1 MNKNNQTLRQALKS
15 IVLAEITR
23 YKKEMGVQPPNWSAR
38 LNVYA
43 NQPGYF
49 MTFVSIP
56 KLGINPV
63 NTYGTPTGIYAYPIL
78 QGTDSDFARE
88 KKYVIVFK
96 PKPGVKLLSMQE
108 YTEEQ
113 LTADIN
119 TLWNK
124 YAKVFSEEMAM
135 PSISHVLARA
145 KKDAHVV
152 AKKAQ
157 SISYLWFV
165 TRWLA
170 ISTNKLKYGKKAKEK
185 AVSDDGWNDNWQ
197 EENPRK
203 IEAVAPNE
211 WARILRNDLGYQGV
225 VDMGYGLI
233 HESERYQAVFF
244 SASTLDTV
252 ELIQK
257 PSEEDKPGTPTYIVP
272 GEETKQLH
280 AMVAAGQD
288 LKEFP
293 VNFKVSVQNF
303 SGKTLKGLTTTD
315 KDGYIYGNTFQGSSL
330 VGWRFKS
337 GTFAANNL
345 RSAKL
350 KNVIFG
356 GQEQGQGMKLYRN
369 KFINTT
375 MDGISL
381 HHVNVNSD
389 TYGGSAISNL
399 GVMGSYFS
407 NANIRG
413 AKINSFTVSETTF
426 GACDIELS
434 TFSNGEFFTCQFR
447 DMSAGSTHDET
458 DGINCSDVK
467 FKNTNFGDCYF
478 RFLSAT
484 NVTFEGCT
492 FSGGSLVFNGDVSTV
507 KLSNVAFVNKVSM
520 QQDTYDK
527 LLANNPELEEAK
539 AEKGLVT
546 YSLKAKAKATG

>member
-1 MNKNNQTLRQALKS
+1 MNKNNQTLRHALKS

-23 YKKEMGVQPPNWSAR
+23 YKKEMGVQPPSWSAR

-63 NTYGTPTGIYAYPIL
+63 NTYVTPTGIYAYPIL

-96 PKPGVKLLSMQE
+96 PKPGVKLLNMHE
-108 YTEEQ
+108 YTEAQ
-113 LTADIN
+113 LTTDLN

-124 YAKVFSEEMAM
+124 YTKVFADEMDM
-135 PSISHVLARA
+135 FNIDQLLAKA
-145 KKDAHVV
+145 KKSANIVS
-152 AKKAQ
+152 KKAQ
-157 SISYLWFV
+157 SASMLWFV

-170 ISTNKLKYGKKAKEK
+170 IVTNKLKHGKKAKEK
-185 AVSDDGWNDNWQ
+185 AAEEDGWSDNWQ
-197 EENPRK
+197 EEKPRK

-244 SASTLDTV
+244 SASVLDTV

-280 AMVAAGQD
+280 ALIAAGQD

-293 VNFKVSVQNF
+293 VNFKVTVQNF

-315 KDGYIYGNTFQGSSL
+315 KDGYIYGNTFQGSNL
-330 VGWRFKS
+330 VGWRFNT

-356 GQEQGQGMKLYRN
+356 GQEQGSGMKLYRN

-375 MDGISL
+375 MDGVSL

-413 AKINSFTVSETTF
+413 AKFNGFTVSETTF
-426 GACDIELS
+426 SACDMEHSTLS
-434 TFSNGEFFTCQFR
+434 SGEFFTCQFR
-447 DMSAGSTHDET
+447 DVSAGSTHDAT
-458 DGINCSDVK
+458 NGINCSDVK
-467 FKNTNFGDCYF
+467 FKNTNFGDCHF

-484 NVTFEGCT
+484 NVTFEGCA

-507 KLSNVAFVNKVSM
+507 KLSNVAFVNKVM
-520 QQDTYDK
+520 MTQDTYDK
-527 LLANNPELEEAK
+527 LLVNNPELEAAWAK
-539 AEKGLVT
+539 KGIAT
-546 YSLKAKAKATG
+546 Y